1 MTILLPIRIALSI
14 FPYLSKTSSAVFALL
29 FPSSARVLSLTL
41 FTVVSDV
48 SAEEKNADNKTKII
62 SAISCM
68 TPSVSKIK
76 ITPSF

>member
-1 MTILLPIRIALSI
+1 MAYDLVGEL
-14 FPYLSKTSSAVFALL
+14 
-29 FPSSARVLSLTL
+29 
-41 FTVVSDV
+41 V